1 MKKIFKSKV
10 NVILAITLVILIIVT
25 VIALLIW
32 QMTSRTSNGEESL
45 EDKLNSRKYFE
56 SLAINLEVKKA
67 KRDGIDT
74 SLMEL
79 FGISKEEE
87 ERILS
92 SKENLIDFFSGSTYE
107 IYRQENNIIYIKN
120 DYQTKKIIVSSPNM
134 KIENKN
140 SFNAKNISHMPSGL
154 YILEYETKKKARAA
168 EEYFLSQDGMKVMK
182 DEVIYVT
189 EISDESQTMYGET
202 GEELPEGANTRGVTD
217 LGLNNFKKIVE
228 ENGNPSEV
236 IVSTVG
242 YGVQIQNSFFNG
254 RIINRYYNFMDNKKE
269 VSETIAQGSRIA
281 EVIVDS
287 TSDNIKLLPIKIVNE
302 ERYTTTATTVNG
314 IEYATKFSDVICYE
328 LVGKQSE
335 AIDISL
341 RKAFEL
347 EKPLCAVTTKGKIV
361 YPANHETTIATASLN
376 KNMELAT
383 YSGEGEYIDFSA
395 SSTDIKE
402 IFNNSQT
409 VSRWSGAQYS
419 NAIMASEIAML
430 KTYNKD
436 LKIKDV
442 YNELIKYSED
452 KGATGKDEKFGY
464 GIPKFQNLQIS
475 DLDKKAPEMKDIEF
489 NSENW
494 EKVKKVKISA
504 NDNIRIL
511 GWQITESEEAPG
523 EWNNIEGLT
532 PVLETEAEINHN
544 GKYFI
549 WVRDSANNTSN
560 KQIELNKIDNTA
572 PTVEYTINK
581 DKLFTEGFATINVE
595 AKDEESGLAESPY
608 SWDNSSWGKDNNSL
622 KVNENG
628 RYTIYCKDN
637 VGNVA
642 TKEISIDLF
651 AIKAQAII
659 NEGKVIKS
667 ITPSVSWDNNTNLDV
682 QMILKNNIDIVAW
695 QITKEIAEPTGYV
708 VLKQKE
714 INNLDNSSSQSN
726 TNTATSNSINTN
738 SNSTKNTTANNSSNI
753 ISTIPQSSS
762 SEFNSSNSHV
772 AITANFDAGT
782 TYYIWVIDSGG
793 KKYSQSFKIEKVL
806 K

>member
-1 MKKIFKSKV
+1 
-10 NVILAITLVILIIVT
+10 
-25 VIALLIW
+25 
-32 QMTSRTSNGEESL
+32 
-45 EDKLNSRKYFE
+45 
-56 SLAINLEVKKA
+56 
-67 KRDGIDT
+67 
-74 SLMEL
+74 
-79 FGISKEEE
+79 
-87 ERILS
+87 
-92 SKENLIDFFSGSTYE
+92 
-107 IYRQENNIIYIKN
+107 
-120 DYQTKKIIVSSPNM
+120 
-134 KIENKN
+134 
-140 SFNAKNISHMPSGL
+140 MPSGL

-168 EEYFLSQDGMKVMK
+168 EEYFSSQDGMKVMK
-182 DEVIYVT
+182 DEVIYVA

-475 DLDKKAPEMKDIEF
+475 NLI
-489 NSENW
+489 
-494 EKVKKVKISA
+494 V
-504 NDNIRIL
+504 RI
-511 GWQITESEEAPG
+511 
-523 EWNNIEGLT
+523 
-532 PVLETEAEINHN
+532 
-544 GKYFI
+544 GK
-549 WVRDSANNTSN
+549 R
-560 KQIELNKIDNTA
+560 
-572 PTVEYTINK
+572 
-581 DKLFTEGFATINVE
+581 
-595 AKDEESGLAESPY
+595 
-608 SWDNSSWGKDNNSL
+608 
-622 KVNENG
+622 
-628 RYTIYCKDN
+628 
-637 VGNVA
+637 
-642 TKEISIDLF
+642 
-651 AIKAQAII
+651 
-659 NEGKVIKS
+659 
-667 ITPSVSWDNNTNLDV
+667 
-682 QMILKNNIDIVAW
+682 
-695 QITKEIAEPTGYV
+695 
-708 VLKQKE
+708 
-714 INNLDNSSSQSN
+714 
-726 TNTATSNSINTN
+726 
-738 SNSTKNTTANNSSNI
+738 
-753 ISTIPQSSS
+753 
-762 SEFNSSNSHV
+762 
-772 AITANFDAGT
+772 
-782 TYYIWVIDSGG
+782 
-793 KKYSQSFKIEKVL
+793 
-806 K
+806 